1 MKADMKNETKK
12 GVYLNIPSLS
22 FWTKLLRVLNL
33 FAEVLIHQRS
43 RMDSRTESFITLYKY
58 ELSYI
63 YAFLTHCPQELDSA
77 SNISRE
83 RFLLESV
90 HCRKI
95 VSQLSIVPLL
105 PPPLSPLLCC
115 LMTQINFLS

>member
-1 MKADMKNETKK
+1 MKNETKK